1 MHLGVFFVDMRK
13 SLAYFGTYAL
23 LLAAA
28 PLPAQVILAP
38 PAPQVG
44 SPQPATADPRVPRP
58 HTKPC
63 TVHLFENQEFADFTP
78 KTFSYTPPAACPA
91 PWAKVVF
98 TADFTV
104 TEGRQFD
111 RTASFYLGHANI
123 YYGTTAEPSATVS
136 PSWHVERDLTDLT
149 AIFKTAQSGE
159 ADLGNF
165 VGTSGGVVYN
175 GIIYADAALEFY
187 PASIFEPAPP
197 TPDLVVPMPDAEGGA
212 ATLNT
217 TSSQLVQPVTLPTNV
232 ERVYLDVI
240 TQSQIGDEFWYTCV
254 PNDVA
259 TELQSCGNTAFREAE
274 ISIDSQP
281 AGVAPVYPWIYTGGI
296 DPYLWRPIPG
306 VQTFDFVPFRVD
318 LTPFAGLLSDGNQH
332 TVALSVFNADNYFLA
347 TANLLV
353 YRDHGSHR
361 VSGGILSNT
370 LSATPAPVVTENLT
384 TNSSGDIT
392 GAVSVTS
399 TRDYSITGYLNTSHG
414 RVETKVAQ
422 IVQFANTQ
430 KFDITS
436 AVYVQDIRQSTTATS
451 QTTSSNGPVVQST
464 LKRFSYPLLL
474 NYASSVNNDGSAAVT
489 TTVQQSDVVTENQS
503 LNLFSVYSSDL
514 LNEVK
519 STDTLNFNASG
530 VFTGPSNRESSQS
543 YITNNSLGYCY
554 SETIASAGGLLT
566 SVSAGSPCRR
576 Q

>member
-1 MHLGVFFVDMRK
+1 MSKASRRIR
-13 SLAYFGTYAL
+13 STLAVAPTLAL
-23 LLAAA
+23 LFFTAIHSH
-28 PLPAQVILAP
+28 AQVVPAP
-38 PAPQVG
+38 PNPQIG
-44 SPQPATADPRVPRP
+44 SPQPATADPKVPRP
-58 HTKPC
+58 DTTPC
-63 TVHLFENQEFADFTP
+63 LVQLFRNLEFADFTP
-78 KTFSYTPPAACPA
+78 KTFNYTPPSKCHA

-104 TEGRQFD
+104 TAGTQFD

-123 YYGTTAEPSATVS
+123 YYGTTAEPSSTLS
-136 PSWHVERDLTDLT
+136 PSWHVERDVTELS
-149 AIFKTAQSGE
+149 AIFKNDQTGE

-165 VGTSGGVVYN
+165 VGISGAVDYN

-187 PASIFEPAPP
+187 PASPWAPAPA

-217 TSSQLVQPVTLPTNV
+217 TSSQLAQPVTLPANV
-232 ERVYLDVI
+232 ERLYLDVI

-296 DPYLWRPIPG
+296 DPNLWAPIPG
-306 VQTFDFVPFRVD
+306 VQTFDFVPYRVD
-318 LTPFAGLLSDGNQH
+318 LTPFAGLLADGQQH
-332 TVALSVFNADNYFLA
+332 TIALSVFNANGYFLA

-353 YRDHGSHR
+353 YLDRGSKK
-361 VSGGILSNT
+361 VTGEIVKNT
-370 LSATPAPVVTENLT
+370 LTAAPSPAVKENLK

-392 GAVSVTS
+392 GTVAVTS

-414 RVETKVAQ
+414 RVETTVGQ
-422 IVQFANTQ
+422 TIEFENSQ

-436 AVYVQDIRQSTTATS
+436 TIYTQDIRQSTTANS
-451 QTTSSNGPVVQST
+451 QSFYQNGPVIQKAVKT
-464 LKRFSYPLLL
+464 FSYPLLL
-474 NYASSVNNDGSAAVT
+474 DYSEFPGSDGNTNVA
-489 TTVQQSDVVTENQS
+489 TTVQQTDANTVAET
-503 LNLFSVYSSDL
+503 LNGFILYRSDL

-519 STDTLNFNASG
+519 TADTLIFNASG
-530 VFTGPSNRESSQS
+530 AYTGSTNRESSQV
-543 YITNNSLGYCY
+543 YDTKDTLGYCY
-554 SETIASAGGLLT
+554 SREITSAAGLLT
-566 SVSAGSPCRR
+566 AVQDAESCRR
-576 Q
+576 H